1 MDQQIRDEF
10 KKKLDDFNKQII
22 DEDAS
27 NPTMQNFIA
36 KYVFINA
43 NENQLSYCYFKVSLS
58 DIISDYVRCDVTYS
72 KS

>member
-1 MDQQIRDEF
+1 MKSQLELLKKNDDAKESEEEVVTRMTKQIRDEF

-43 NENQLSYCYFKVSLS
+43 NEN
-58 DIISDYVRCDVTYS
+58 
-72 KS
+72 